1 MIPTLWRRLREWLR
15 RDQLTDELG
24 EELRFHETLLARD
37 RRAAGMDPDEATWAA
52 RRQMGNRTAIT
63 EATRSLWS
71 LRWLDDAVQDVR
83 HAARSL
89 LRAPVFTAVAVLT
102 LALGVGANSAM
113 FSVVRGALLR
123 PLPFRDPGRLLLLSY
138 QNRNSPFWTF
148 PGGLL
153 DRHYEVVRHGT
164 RAFESIATF
173 WLRQATLTGAGDPGR
188 LGITS
193 VSPGFFTVLGVHP
206 ALGRPFDTTE
216 GDGGGATVAILS
228 EALWRARFGADTA
241 VLGHPITLDGTSYT
255 IVGVMPGGF
264 AFPPDAQLWV
274 PADLRI
280 DPHRTMM
287 RPAMG
292 RLRPGATPAQALGEL
307 QSLSRDFE
315 LSPDENRNEM
325 AARIYPLNTFLV
337 GSAERSLLVLAGA
350 VAFVLLIACAN
361 VANLLLMRG
370 AARRQD
376 VAIRAAL
383 GAGRARL
390 VRQLLT
396 ESIVLFL
403 AGAVAGVPLAFVGMR
418 GLLALAPAGT
428 IPRTQD
434 IRIDVGVL
442 LFTFGVALVTGLA
455 FGLAPAL
462 VVTARRS
469 MASPGHGARTTV
481 GRGRL
486 RSGLVIA
493 EVALALVLLTGA
505 GLMLRSFQRL
515 RSIDL
520 GFHPARVMSMT
531 VDLPETKYRDAA
543 AMQGFHDRTLAALAR
558 LPATA
563 AAGAVNWRPLG
574 DAQIVGT
581 FTVEGQ
587 PQPRFNVSKPAVSP
601 DYFRVMGIP
610 LLRGRP
616 FTEQDD
622 ARAPRVAIVS
632 RSIAQRLW
640 PGADAVGRR
649 VSMAD
654 EPGPKDWLTVVGV
667 VEEVRQE
674 RLTQGPVAAIYLPYR
689 QVSFTFFLAHMS
701 YVARTDAAPGEYAR
715 AMRATLRDIDPD
727 QPAQALAPL
736 EELVAAQRLAPLFQ
750 ARLLAAF
757 SLLALMLAAVGIY
770 GLLAYAVVERSH
782 EIGIRMALGA
792 ATGRVVRMILTR
804 TLLLAGIGVVL
815 GAGGA
820 LAVTRV
826 LSTFL
831 FDTSPTD
838 PATFCAVAGL
848 LLGVA
853 TLAGL
858 VPARRATRVDPVL
871 ALREG

>member
-1 MIPTLWRRLREWLR
+1 MIGTLWRRLRDWLR
-15 RDQLTDELG
+15 RDQLTDELD

-37 RRAAGMDPDEATWAA
+37 RRAEGMDADEATWAA

-71 LRWLDDAVQDVR
+71 LRWIDDALQDVR
-83 HAARSL
+83 YAARSL
-89 LRAPVFTAVAVLT
+89 RRTPVFTAVAVLT

-138 QNRNSPFWTF
+138 QERSAAPWGFH
-148 PGGLL
+148 GLL
-153 DRHYEVVRHGT
+153 DRHFEEVRQGA
-164 RAFESIATF
+164 RAFEGIATF
-173 WLRQATLTGAGDPGR
+173 SLRQATLTRAGDPAR
-188 LGITS
+188 LGVAA
-193 VSPGFFTVLGVHP
+193 VSPEYFTLLGVSP
-206 ALGRPFDTTE
+206 ALGRLFDSSE
-216 GDGGGATVAILS
+216 VQGAGATVTVLS
-228 EALWRARFGADTA
+228 DALWRLRFGADSA
-241 VLGHPITLDGTSYT
+241 VLGRTVTLDGTSFA
-255 IVGVMPGGF
+255 IVGVMPASF
-264 AFPPDAQLWV
+264 SFPPDAQLWV
-274 PADLRI
+274 PADMRI
-280 DPHRTMM
+280 NPHFENM
-287 RPAMG
+287 RPVMG
-292 RLRPGATPAQALGEL
+292 RLRPGVTVAQASAEFEG
-307 QSLSRDFE
+307 LSRQFE
-315 LSPDENRNEM
+315 LTPDEHRESM
-325 AARIYPLNTFLV
+325 VARLYPLNTLLV
-337 GSAERSLLVLAGA
+337 GTAQRSLLMLAGA

-361 VANLLLMRG
+361 VANLLLIRG
-370 AARRQD
+370 AARRND
-376 VAIRAAL
+376 VAIRTAL

-396 ESIVLFL
+396 ESTVLFL
-403 AGAVAGVPLAFVGMR
+403 LGAAVGVPVALAGMR

-428 IPRTQD
+428 IPRTHD
-434 IRIDVGVL
+434 IRMDAGVL
-442 LFTFGVALVTGLA
+442 LFTFGVALVTGVA

-462 VVTARRS
+462 AATGRGSA
-469 MASPGHGARTTV
+469 ASPGSGIRATA

-486 RSGLVIA
+486 RSGLVVA

-520 GFHPARVMSMT
+520 GFRPQHVLSMT
-531 VDLPETKYRDAA
+531 VDLPDTKYRDAA
-543 AMQGFHDRTLAALAR
+543 AMQGFHDRVLVGLSR
-558 LPATA
+558 LPQTL

-581 FTVEGQ
+581 FTVDGQ
-587 PQPRFNVSKPAVSP
+587 PQPDMSVSKPAVSP
-601 DYFRVMGIP
+601 GYFRAMGITV
-610 LLRGRP
+610 LRGRE

-632 RSIAQRLW
+632 RSLAQRLW
-640 PGADAVGRR
+640 PGADPLGRR
-649 VSMAD
+649 ISMEDHPEA
-654 EPGPKDWLTVVGV
+654 GDWLAVVGV
-667 VEEVRQE
+667 VEDVRQE
-674 RLTQGPVAAIYLPYR
+674 RLTEGPVAAIYQPYR
-689 QVSFTFFLAHMS
+689 QIIWPFSLSHMS
-701 YVARTDAAPGEYAR
+701 FVARTDAAPGAYAN
-715 AMRATLRDIDPD
+715 AMRATLREIDPD

-736 EELVAAQRLAPLFQ
+736 EELVATQRLAPLFQ

-757 SLLALMLAAVGIY
+757 SLLALALAAVGIY
-770 GLLAYAVVERSH
+770 GLLAYAVVERTR

-792 ATGRVVRMILTR
+792 ATGRVVRMILAR

-838 PATFCAVAGL
+838 PLTFCTVAAL
-848 LLGVA
+848 LLLVA
-853 TLAGL
+853 VVAGL